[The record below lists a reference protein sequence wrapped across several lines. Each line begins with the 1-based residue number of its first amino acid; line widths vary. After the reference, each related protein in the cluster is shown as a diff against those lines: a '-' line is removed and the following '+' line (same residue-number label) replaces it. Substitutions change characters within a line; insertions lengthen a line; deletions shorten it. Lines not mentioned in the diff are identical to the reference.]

1 MTDTSQTPDCRGV
14 QRAIQEAL
22 GATDLPAEVARHL
35 DTCPVCAREAG
46 SVLRLV
52 GGLRSLPVAEPS
64 QAFWADLPR
73 QVLTEI
79 HAVQRRYSWAL
90 SALAAAALALL
101 TIIPADRVG
110 WLPGSGGEWLSE
122 VAVMDPWLDPLSGLR
137 SPEEAVRIVSR
148 VAVAQDLGPRAIQRM
163 VEVTEEETIRRPE
176 TLAWNLLDSLG
187 PQELKRVLAR
197 LEKGVGQ

>member
-1 MTDTSQTPDCRGV
+1 MTDTSQTPDCRDV

-22 GATDLPAEVARHL
+22 GATGLPAGVARHL

-52 GGLRSLPVAEPS
+52 GGLRSLPMTEPS
-64 QAFWADLPR
+64 QAFWEDLPR
-73 QVLTEI
+73 QVLTEVR
-79 HAVQRRYSWAL
+79 AVQRRYSWAL
-90 SALAAAALALL
+90 SALAAAALVLL
-101 TIIPADRVG
+101 TIIPANRVG
-110 WLPGSGGEWLSE
+110 WLPRSGGEWLPE

-148 VAVAQDLGPRAIQRM
+148 VAVALGPRAIQRM

-176 TLAWNLLDSLG
+176 TLAWSLLDSLG
-187 PQELKRVLAR
+187 PQDLKRVLAR